1 MINLGRR
8 KDVTDT
14 GNLMCGIGKLS
25 VYGVSKIIVR
35 FLMECDG
42 QKITVR
48 PPPPGLPS
56 CGYNNGI
63 TKVCICD
70 LFGRR

>member
-1 MINLGRR
+1 MINLGR
-8 KDVTDT
+8 KQDVTDT
-14 GNLMCGIGKLS
+14 GNLMGDEGKLS
-25 VYGVSKIIVR
+25 FYGVSKRSIR

-42 QKITVR
+42 QKISV
-48 PPPPGLPS
+48 PPPLPGLPS
-56 CGYNNGI
+56 CGNNNGI

>member
-14 GNLMCGIGKLS
+14 GYLMCGIGKLS
-25 VYGVSKIIVR
+25 FNGVSKISIR

-42 QKITVR
+42 QKVSV
-48 PPPPGLPS
+48 PPPLPGLPS